1 MTLRHSGDEYSEE
14 MSIDLEI
21 EWFLNKATGGIL
33 SEHIQ
38 RNRRGRPGPC
48 LCRASNDDGR
58 LVEPWGGEGD
68 SEAVYLVRGTL
79 NLLSQQCLGWLALS

>member
-1 MTLRHSGDEYSEE
+1 MTLQHSGNEYSEE

-21 EWFLNKATGGIL
+21 EWFLNKATGAL

-38 RNRRGRPGPC
+38 RYRRGRPGPC
-48 LCRASNDDGR
+48 FCCASNDVGR
-58 LVEPWGGEGD
+58 LMEPWGGEGD

>member
-1 MTLRHSGDEYSEE
+1 

-21 EWFLNKATGGIL
+21 EWFLNKATGASERTHSTL
-33 SEHIQ
+33 SA
-38 RNRRGRPGPC
+38 GRPGPC

-58 LVEPWGGEGD
+58 VVEPWGGEGD

-79 NLLSQQCLGWLALS
+79 NLLSQHCLGWLALS